1 MGRVRGIF
9 RLKATGQFGRT
20 LLSLSY
26 SRSVEARA
34 DQSAIA
40 TLAAAHVDSA
50 GFEHV
55 MRRFAAPRRLGLTVP
70 LDSSAQY
77 RAGECDCSCRNAW
90 RSLHVARGM
99 ASCEDECA
107 RLRHD
112 AVERAL
118 IVGGC
123 QQPADARSGR
133 GSSRILSPIR
143 SRLVVAAT
151 ASLPCSSEVRS

>member
-70 LDSSAQY
+70 LDS
-77 RAGECDCSCRNAW
+77 
-90 RSLHVARGM
+90 
-99 ASCEDECA
+99 

>member
-55 MRRFAAPRRLGLTVP
+55 MRRFAA
-70 LDSSAQY
+70 
-77 RAGECDCSCRNAW
+77 
-90 RSLHVARGM
+90 RGDL
-99 ASCEDECA
+99 ALPYLST
-107 RLRHD
+107 HPPSI
-112 AVERAL
+112 ERANA
-118 IVGGC
+118 IAVAGTHGD
-123 QQPADARSGR
+123 PSM
-133 GSSRILSPIR
+133 SPEEWHR
-143 SRLVVAAT
+143 VRTNALACAMM
-151 ASLPCSSEVRS
+151 PSSEP